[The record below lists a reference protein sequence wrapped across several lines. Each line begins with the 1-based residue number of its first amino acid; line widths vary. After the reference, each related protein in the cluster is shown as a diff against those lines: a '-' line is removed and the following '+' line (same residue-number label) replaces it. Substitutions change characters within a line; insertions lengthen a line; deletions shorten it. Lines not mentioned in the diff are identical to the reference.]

1 MKMNALI
8 NVQIYDFNQYREN
21 VYILFNEK
29 IIKIGDMKTFKDK
42 GYNIIKGNN
51 NLVMPS
57 LVVGH
62 THIYSTLSRGL
73 ILPFNPTNFQEI
85 LDQLWWKID
94 RHLDIDDIYYSGIVS
109 GVDYIKNGVTTIID
123 HHASG
128 IAIRGSLDTLK
139 QAICNDVGMRGIFC
153 FETSDRFDIEQCIE
167 ENLDFIKNNHGSNC
181 IGLFGMHA
189 SLSLSEETLEK
200 ISHLINDIP
209 IHIHVAES
217 ELDQENCIKNY
228 GERVIKRL
236 DRHKLLNENS
246 ILSHCIH
253 INESEGKIIK
263 ENGCYIALNTSSN
276 MNNSVGL
283 PDYLLFKK
291 LGIKCL
297 IGNDGMSSGIT
308 TEYQNLL
315 YSMHHQLKSPTAFDL
330 SDLIKIINN
339 NYDYVNKM
347 MGIKIGRIEKGY
359 EADMLMFPYTPPT
372 PINKDN
378 AFGHLFYGLFNSFK
392 PKHVWC
398 SGKQI
403 VANYKVSS
411 NLKIKYSKALNV
423 ATKLWD
429 TIKKGDV

>member
-1 MKMNALI
+1 MNVLI
-8 NVQIYDFNQYREN
+8 NVRIYDFNQYREN
-21 VYILFNEK
+21 VYIIFNEK
-29 IIKIGDMKTFKDK
+29 IEKIGDMKTFKDN
-42 GYNIIKGNN
+42 GYNIIEGNN
-51 NLVMPS
+51 NLVIPS

-94 RHLDIDDIYYSGIVS
+94 KHLDIDDIYYSGIVS
-109 GVDYIKNGVTTIID
+109 GVDYIRNGVTTIID

-128 IAIRGSLDTLK
+128 VAIKGSLDTLK

-153 FETSDRFDIEQCIE
+153 FETSDRFDVDQCIK
-167 ENLDFIKNNHGSNC
+167 ENLNFINNNQEDNC

-200 ISHLINDIP
+200 ISHLISDIP

-228 GERVIKRL
+228 GERVIMRL
-236 DRHKLLNENS
+236 NRHKLLNKNS

-253 INESEGKIIK
+253 INENEGKIIK
-263 ENGCYIALNTSSN
+263 ENGCYVALNTSSN

-283 PDYLLFKK
+283 PDYNLFKK

-315 YSMHHQLKSPTAFDL
+315 FSMHHQLKSPTAFDL

-372 PINKDN
+372 PINNDN

-411 NLKIKYSKALNV
+411 SLNKKYSKAQNV
-423 ATKLWD
+423 AKKLWD